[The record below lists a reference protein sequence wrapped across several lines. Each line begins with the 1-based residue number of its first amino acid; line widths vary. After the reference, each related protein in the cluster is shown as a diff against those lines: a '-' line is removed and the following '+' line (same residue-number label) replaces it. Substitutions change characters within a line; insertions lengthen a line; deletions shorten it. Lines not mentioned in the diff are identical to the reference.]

1 MNIRWKVQAGKRTGI
16 LLALLL
22 IVSAVLQIPGVTMG
36 RYLTKSEQA
45 VLFYVAPA
53 SRLYL
58 LSDRSETGKPLTKLD
73 CWVDAQSG
81 SAAPSGNQG
90 TAGQTAAT
98 SPEGAANAATQT
110 GGKSISFCVSNADL
124 GGNGYTDEDISFRIR
139 LLVPDDGKSTVNRG
153 KLNVG
158 LCLGYDGSLYTAP
171 IKATPTYLS
180 MMTARCINDQT
191 PYWSYT
197 FCVGEFEQFF
207 TLQGGQV
214 SNLYIKITL
223 DDKTIDTTGF
233 LLQVEELHGK

>member
-1 MNIRWKVQAGKRTGI
+1 
-16 LLALLL
+16 
-22 IVSAVLQIPGVTMG
+22 MG
-36 RYLTKSEQA
+36 RYLTKSEQG
-45 VLFYVAPA
+45 VLFYVAPSA
-53 SRLYL
+53 KLYL
-58 LSDRSETGKPLTKLD
+58 LSDRSETGKLLTTLD
-73 CWVDAQSG
+73 RWVDEPSGAAASGKEGASGQSATPLPDG
-81 SAAPSGNQG
+81 AASAAS
-90 TAGQTAAT
+90 
-98 SPEGAANAATQT
+98 QT

-124 GGNGYTDEDISFRIR
+124 GGNGYTDENISFRVR
-139 LLVPDDGKSTVNRG
+139 LLVPDNGTTTVNHG

-233 LLQVEELHGK
+233 LLQVEELHSK